1 MRIDELDVAAVV
13 AFAAV
18 LGGTSLVALAARRLS
33 RQPRPVSPA
42 EWALAGRRLGPV
54 TTWFLLGGTI
64 YTAYTFSAVP
74 AQVYA
79 VGAIGFFALPYT
91 IIVYP
96 LAFWLLPRLWRE
108 AKEVGAVTIADVVR
122 IRYDSAGLALAVALT
137 GILATMPYVALQLLG
152 IRTVLV
158 ALDAYPDGLAGDAL
172 LAAVFAVL
180 AIATYRSGLQAPAA
194 IAYVKGVLLFAT
206 IAVVTTLVLREL
218 GGTSGMFARLEA
230 SPRGDSTVVLDSSQ
244 YSAYVSL
251 AIGSALSLL
260 MYPHVLTA
268 AFAARSE
275 RVVRVSTVALLA
287 WTALLGLFAF
297 LGLAAYAANLD
308 TSGDLAVPALITSL
322 TPGWLTGVMLGA
334 LAVGAL
340 VPAAVMSVSA
350 AMLFTR
356 NVYVEYVNPDATPE
370 LQTGVAKYFS
380 LLVKLGAVGFVFLMA
395 EQDAINLQL
404 LGGVW
409 MLQVFPAIALGLLTR
424 RLRPA
429 GLFAGWAVGMM
440 VGTFLVTDGQFSALV
455 PIAGLQIYASLIA
468 LAANLVVAALVSSAW
483 PRLTAWGRDARLRR
497 AVRPRGSGRSRS
509 AR

>member
-1 MRIDELDVAAVV
+1 MNDLDAAAVV

-33 RQPRPVSPA
+33 GAAKPVTPA

-54 TTWFLLGGTI
+54 ATWFLLGGTI

-158 ALDAYPDGLAGDAL
+158 AMDAYPSGLTGDAL
-172 LAAVFAVL
+172 LAVVFAVL
-180 AIATYRSGLQAPAA
+180 AVATYRSGLQAPAV
-194 IAYVKGVLLFAT
+194 IAVVKGVLLFVT
-206 IAVVTTLVLREL
+206 IAVVTTLALHKL
-218 GGTSGMFARLEA
+218 GGTSGMFVQLED
-230 SPRGDSTVVLDSSQ
+230 RDSVVLDSSQ
-244 YSAYVSL
+244 YVAYVSL

-275 RVVRVSTVALLA
+275 RVLRVNSVALLA

-322 TPGWLTGVMLGA
+322 TPGWVTGVMLGA

-356 NVYVEYVNPDATPE
+356 NVYAEYVNPQATPE
-370 LQTGVAKYFS
+370 LQTGVARYFS

-409 MLQVFPAIALGLLTR
+409 MLQVLPAVVLGLLTH

-429 GLFAGWAVGMM
+429 GLFAGWAVGMFA
-440 VGTFLVTDGQFSALV
+440 GTFLVTDGGFSAVV
-455 PIAGLQIYASLIA
+455 PIAGTEIYASLVA
-468 LAANLVVAALVSSAW
+468 LAANLVVAVLLSLAW
-483 PRLTAWGRDARLRR
+483 PRLSAWGRNARLRR
-497 AVRPRGSGRSRS
+497 AVRPRGSDGSRS